1 MTTRRVPGPGAG
13 AGETPSQFDLAVLGA
28 DDPMGSA
35 VLQIL
40 EEREVPVGRLFPL
53 SLREEGANVVFRG
66 QDWPCDQAAE
76 FDFGQAQAL
85 LVTSSSAAAGRLAE
99 QVRAAHPAMPVLLV
113 REVDPAPAIVVAR
126 ILKSVAALAGVV
138 HADAFVALPAAYAG
152 QDGVEELANQ
162 TRDLFNMESSEP
174 EVFPLQLAFNLMP
187 YGDPKDAPV
196 YESALAMAT
205 TRLAEVAEVTF
216 SVVWA
221 PLFFGAA
228 TQLHVRTASP
238 VGAQALRE
246 AFRHRDGVTLMES
259 DLAAGTPTPATDAQ
273 GSESVFIGRL
283 RAEDRRI
290 SFWLVFD
297 PIQLEAARM
306 VDVLENWIDK
316 PANSMLT

>member
-1 MTTRRVPGPGAG
+1 MPGPGLG
-13 AGETPSQFDLAVLGA
+13 PKETASQFDLAVLGA
-28 DDPMGSA
+28 DDPLGGA

-53 SLREEGANVVFRG
+53 SLREEDANVVFRG

-85 LVTSSSAAAGRLAE
+85 LVTSRSAAALRLVE
-99 QVRAAHPAMPVLLV
+99 RIRAAQPAMPVLLV
-113 REVDPAPAIVVAR
+113 GEVDPAPAVAVAR
-126 ILKSVAALAGVV
+126 IMKSVTALAGVDY
-138 HADAFVALPAAYAG
+138 ADAVVALPAAYAG

-187 YGDPKDAPV
+187 YGGPKDAPA
-196 YESALAMAT
+196 YESALTLAT
-205 TRLAEVAEVTF
+205 TRLAEGAEVAF
-216 SVVWA
+216 SVLWA

-228 TQLHVRTASP
+228 AQLHVRTASP
-238 VGAQALRE
+238 VGAQALRD

-259 DLAAGTPTPATDAQ
+259 ELAAGTPTPATDAQ
-273 GSESVFIGRL
+273 GSDSVFVGRL

-290 SFWLVFD
+290 GLWLVFD
-297 PIQLEAARM
+297 PIQLEAAQM
-306 VDVLENWIDK
+306 VSVLENWIDK
-316 PANSMLT
+316 PASSMLT